1 MSTPPAAPS
10 SVRPRRVVT
19 DRRGGRSRAPYD
31 SFNLGDHVG
40 DDPAA
45 VAANRSRVA
54 RELRVGEER
63 LVWMDQVHGSVVAI
77 VNDPQDGPLAGT
89 DALVTATPGLV
100 LAVLAADCVPV
111 LLTDPVAGVVAAVHA
126 GREGVRRGVLPATL
140 SAMASLGARAR
151 HVTALLGPAVCG
163 ACYEVPEA
171 MQAEVAAVVPAAAVR
186 TRRGTPGL
194 DLRAGLAET
203 LGRAGVTEVVHDARC
218 TVEDPT
224 LFSHRRDGVTG
235 RQAGL
240 VWLDPA

>member
-40 DDPAA
+40 DDPGD

-54 RELRVGEER
+54 RELGVGDDR
-63 LVWMDQVHGSVVAI
+63 LVWMNQVHGADVTVV
-77 VNDPQDGPLAGT
+77 DGPQDGPVAAT

-100 LAVLAADCVPV
+100 LGVLAADCVPV
-111 LLTDPVAGVVAAVHA
+111 LITDPVAGVVAAVHA
-126 GREGVRRGVLPATL
+126 GREGLRRGVLPATL

-163 ACYEVPEA
+163 ACYEVPQE
-171 MQAEVAAVVPAAAVR
+171 MQAEVAAVAPAAAVP
-186 TRRGTPGL
+186 TRRGTAGL
-194 DLRAGLAET
+194 DLRAGRAEI
-203 LGRAGVTEVVHDARC
+203 LGRAGVTEVVPDPPR
-218 TVEDPT
+218 TVEDPQ

-240 VWLDPA
+240 VWLG